1 MMQAGPDIFSEIV
14 RLREKRVPFSMA
26 TIIHVSGSA
35 PRGVGTRMLVT
46 ANGRVIGSIGGGV
59 LEKAVKEFCIDS
71 LASGKSMLKDF
82 GLEGTGEAMACGGKV
97 KVFIEPVLPESRLF
111 ILGSGHVAHA
121 LGSLASF
128 CNLYTLVLD
137 RKEAF
142 CDISAFPWAK
152 EIIKVNDFRH
162 AFLDKKPEAN
172 DFIIIA
178 TGSHSDDLASVKAAL
193 DTKACFIGLL
203 GSKRKWEGFSKKLS
217 GQGVSRKEL
226 SRVFCPV
233 GLSIGA
239 QGPEEIAVSIISQI
253 ISKIRKKA

>member
-1 MMQAGPDIFSEIV
+1 MQAGPDIFSEIV

-26 TIIHVSGSA
+26 TIVQVSGSA

-46 ANGRVIGSIGGGV
+46 ADGRAIGSIGGGV
-59 LEKAVKEFCIDS
+59 LERAVKEFCIGS
-71 LASGKSMLKDF
+71 LSSGKSMLKDF
-82 GLEGTGEAMACGGKV
+82 GLDGKGGAMACGGKV

-111 ILGSGHVAHA
+111 ILGSGHVARA

-128 CNLYTLVLD
+128 CNLYTLVFD
-137 RKEAF
+137 RKEAIH
-142 CDISAFPWAK
+142 DKSAFAWAK

-162 AFLDKKPEAN
+162 AFFEKKPETD

-178 TGSHSDDLASVKAAL
+178 TGSHNDDLDSVEAAL

-217 GQGVSRKEL
+217 DQGVSKKEL

-239 QGPEEIAVSIISQI
+239 QGPEEIAVSIVSQI
-253 ISKIRKKA
+253 ISKIRQKP